1 MHSAIHVA
9 RLLVCLGCIEV
20 AVAARAYSL
29 LSSGSWNSSE
39 MSILPN
45 FHGLVKVDKVP
56 TKQEHPSALALTSEE
71 SRNAHVIEGP
81 ASTGALVDHVEKTF
95 VHAERTMSLPAVI
108 GGHSSEEHLEK
119 TFSHVESV
127 MSHPAA
133 KLGLTGSVK
142 TGEGSYLS
150 GMTPKLGVHGMH
162 SRVHQSFLSQLA
174 TRSRGFRRMSVLETV
189 FAVVLV
195 MTLIAMLTWGTAC
208 MVKVSTGRLTVG

>member
-1 MHSAIHVA
+1 
-9 RLLVCLGCIEV
+9 
-20 AVAARAYSL
+20 
-29 LSSGSWNSSE
+29 

-56 TKQEHPSALALTSEE
+56 TKQEHPSTLALTSEE
-71 SRNAHVIEGP
+71 SRNAHEGP
-81 ASTGALVDHVEKTF
+81 GSTGALVDHVEKTF
-95 VHAERTMSLPAVI
+95 VHAERTMSRPAVI

-133 KLGLTGSVK
+133 KLGLTSSIK

-162 SRVHQSFLSQLA
+162 SRVHQSFLSQVA
-174 TRSRGFRRMSVLETV
+174 TRSRGFTRMSVLETV

-208 MVKVSTGRLTVG
+208 MVKLSAGRLTVG